1 MAITG
6 AHGNV
11 SHFMDTS
18 PRTHSHEVLR
28 AGVLGAGAVWLWI
41 LLIGALY
48 GAPLRLATLL
58 GDGFAHI
65 ARVASPPGW
74 VAVAV
79 FTIFH
84 FAAWIGI
91 AEVMVIVLRVA
102 VSTPAVLLLAA
113 VVTILV
119 MLALIGITMIFASG
133 GLGGGFAWLS
143 IYVGSVI
150 GLALAGGYL
159 LRWHPEVRSE
169 LAHVDDD

>member
-11 SHFMDTS
+11 SHFMDAS
-18 PRTHSHEVLR
+18 RRTHSHEVLR
-28 AGVLGAGAVWLWI
+28 AGVLGAGVVWLWI

-58 GDGFAHI
+58 GDGLSHI
-65 ARVASPPGW
+65 FRVASPPAW
-74 VAVAV
+74 VAVAA
-79 FTIFH
+79 FTLFH
-84 FAAWIGI
+84 FVAWIGI

-102 VSTPAVLLLAA
+102 VKTPAVLLLAA

-119 MLALIGITMIFASG
+119 LLALIGITMIFASG
-133 GLGGGFAWLS
+133 GLGGGFAWPS
-143 IYVGSVI
+143 IYVGSI
-150 GLALAGGYL
+150 LGLAVTGGYL
-159 LRWHPEVRSE
+159 LRWHPEVRNE

>member
-1 MAITG
+1 
-6 AHGNV
+6 
-11 SHFMDTS
+11 
-18 PRTHSHEVLR
+18 
-28 AGVLGAGAVWLWI
+28 
-41 LLIGALY
+41 
-48 GAPLRLATLL
+48 
-58 GDGFAHI
+58 
-65 ARVASPPGW
+65 
-74 VAVAV
+74 
-79 FTIFH
+79 
-84 FAAWIGI
+84 
-91 AEVMVIVLRVA
+91 MVIVLRVA